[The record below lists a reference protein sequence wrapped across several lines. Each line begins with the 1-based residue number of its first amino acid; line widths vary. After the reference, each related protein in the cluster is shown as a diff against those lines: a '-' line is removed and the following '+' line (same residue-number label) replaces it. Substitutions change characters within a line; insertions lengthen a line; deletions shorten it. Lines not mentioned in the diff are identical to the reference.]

1 MKQQWQNWSE
11 QVAQLQQREKQLL
24 LGVGI
29 FLVAYLALWFII
41 QPAHEQYTKNTNAF
55 VKAQR
60 QIESQTAQKKMI
72 QQALARNYLVE
83 LDNQIVNKEARLKSL
98 DEQLADYKQVF
109 VNPEQ
114 MLSILRDVLNENNK
128 LELHSF
134 NILPAQPIY
143 LDEVKKQD
151 VAFFHHELAIEIDG
165 RFFDLYDYVTT
176 LGALQETIYIDGFDY
191 QVIEYPIARLKLTL
205 TTVSGDEKIISI

>member
-41 QPAHEQYTKNTNAF
+41 LPAHEQYTKNTNAL

-83 LDNQIVNKEARLKSL
+83 LNNQLVNKEARLKSL

-151 VAFFHHELAIEIDG
+151 VAFFHHELAVEIDG

-176 LGALQETIYIDGFDY
+176 LGALKETIYIDGFDY